1 LIDTQ
6 LRASPRDTP
15 HVSSERNVELSRRFV
30 DALNARDIEA
40 MLALCD
46 PSIELHSAIGA
57 VEGVYHGHDGVRS
70 WHRDNVNVWGE
81 EIGIEPEALFDL
93 GRHMLMFYVAR
104 GRGLS
109 SGAEVAMRGAAVAR
123 WRDGLMTYLKG
134 YRHREDALRDLAV
147 TEAELQSIAP

>member
-1 LIDTQ
+1 VPL
-6 LRASPRDTP
+6 RDTP
-15 HVSSERNVELSRRFV
+15 HVSSERHIELSRSFV
-30 DALNARDIEA
+30 NALNASNIEA

-57 VEGVYHGHDGVRS
+57 VEGVYHGHDGVRR

-93 GRHMLMFYVAR
+93 GHLMLTFYLAR

-109 SGAEVAMRGAAVAR
+109 SGAEIAMRGAAVAC
-123 WRDGLMTYLKG
+123 WRDGLMTYVKG
-134 YRHREDALRDLAV
+134 YRDREDALRDLAV
-147 TEAELQSIAP
+147 TEAELGPIAP